1 VKKIP
6 NLEKLFTGFCR
17 KFCSWLNPVEK
28 TEQAYAAN
36 E

>member
-1 VKKIP
+1 MA
-6 NLEKLFTGFCR
+6 NELRLCR
-17 KFCSWLNPVEK
+17 KFCNWLNPVEK